1 MSPLTYTRTHARTHA
16 CKCARVHARSLAPP
30 PVGALADRV
39 IILIPA
45 AYSETRLVEEP
56 RGEGGRGP
64 TTRYYFTRLD
74 LRELAKQPISRVR
87 VHFSGGPPRR
97 RTDQRIDSRAIP
109 PNREKCKYLKPAG
122 SNDFSSESKHAG
134 FYNRPVA
141 TKGCPAS
148 MTIERPLLLAAA
160 A

>member
-1 MSPLTYTRTHARTHA
+1 MLARLRH
-16 CKCARVHARSLAPP
+16 RR
-30 PVGALADRV
+30 VGALADARV

-45 AYSETRLVEEP
+45 AHNETRLAEG
-56 RGEGGRGP
+56 RGERGRGP
-64 TTRYYFTRLD
+64 ATRYYFTRLG
-74 LRELAKQPISRVR
+74 LRELAEQPISRVR

-97 RTDQRIDSRAIP
+97 RTEQRVDSRAVP
-109 PNREKCKYLKPAG
+109 ANTAKCKYLRPAG

-141 TKGCPAS
+141 TKGCPGECDGP
-148 MTIERPLLLAAA
+148 IERPVLLAAA